1 MQIGATSGHQ
11 IPAEI
16 ASLSLNSSVQA
27 VYAGLAQL
35 ALADIAE
42 LRELAPAD
50 LAKLSTIL
58 RFSEPAAPQAP
69 ADPTLREAILAV
81 EEGRFEQAIGYL
93 ASAITRDPAR
103 ADELRDRPE
112 FAPIRANLDQLLN
125 RVTQVS
131 KIRAESDLARIE
143 HSLDEAGWP
152 KLPQWETR
160 PEILVRL
167 ARQLFEAGGYPN
179 YVRSAELA
187 QTVLQSAYWEAFIPQ
202 APPLSPARQVL
213 IDQALIDR
221 DIEGALSPAPPLW
234 KTLYDE
240 VPVVLRVLW
249 QRAPLLVLFF
259 AWLTIGSAAG
269 LFYALMRVFSPGA
282 SLRSLGDIGFSLWAL
297 GFLALVGFG
306 FYARVRN
313 RPRG

>member
-1 MQIGATSGHQ
+1 MQIGAASGQQ
-11 IPAEI
+11 ISAEI
-16 ASLSLNSSVQA
+16 ANLSLSSGAQG

-69 ADPTLREAILAV
+69 ADPVIQDAILAV

-112 FAPIRANLDQLLN
+112 FAPVRANLDQLLN

-131 KIRAESDLARIE
+131 KIRAESDLARVE

-160 PEILVRL
+160 SEILMRL

-187 QTVLQSAYWEAFIPQ
+187 QTILQSAYWEAFIPQ
-202 APPLSPARQVL
+202 APPLSPARQ
-213 IDQALIDR
+213 ALIDR
-221 DIEGALSPAPPLW
+221 DSDSDIEGALSPATPLW

-269 LFYALMRVFSPGA
+269 LFYALMRVFSPAA

-313 RPRG
+313 HS

>member
-1 MQIGATSGHQ
+1 MQIGAASSQQTPAQISTLPLSSG
-11 IPAEI
+11 A
-16 ASLSLNSSVQA
+16 QA
-27 VYAGLAQL
+27 VYTGLTQL
-35 ALADIAE
+35 ALADMAE

-58 RFSEPAAPQAP
+58 RFSEPAAPEAP
-69 ADPTLREAILAV
+69 ADPAVREAVLAV

-93 ASAITRDPAR
+93 ASAITRDPSR
-103 ADELRDRPE
+103 VDELRDRPE
-112 FAPIRANLDQLLN
+112 FAPIRTSLDQLLN

-152 KLPQWETR
+152 RLPQWETR
-160 PEILVRL
+160 PDVLVRL

-187 QTVLQSAYWEAFIPQ
+187 QTILQSAYWEAFVPQ
-202 APPLSPARQVL
+202 PPPLSPAQ
-213 IDQALIDR
+213 QALIDS
-221 DIEGALSPAPPLW
+221 DVEGSLSPAPPLW
-234 KTLYDE
+234 KTLSE
-240 VPVVLRVLW
+240 EAPVILRVLW

-269 LFYALMRVFSPGA
+269 LAYVLIRIFSPAA
-282 SLRSLGDIGFSLWAL
+282 SLVSLGNTGFSLWAL

-306 FYARVRN
+306 FYARVRK
-313 RPRG
+313 RS

>member
-1 MQIGATSGHQ
+1 MQIGAASGQ
-11 IPAEI
+11 PTPAEI
-16 ASLSLNSSVQA
+16 SNLSLSSSARA

-35 ALADIAE
+35 ALADVAE

-50 LAKLSTIL
+50 LAKLSNIL
-58 RFSEPAAPQAP
+58 RFSEPAAPHAP
-69 ADPTLREAILAV
+69 ADPALREAILAV
-81 EEGRFEQAIGYL
+81 EDGRFEQAIGYL
-93 ASAITRDPAR
+93 ASAITRDPSR

-143 HSLDEAGWP
+143 HSLDAAGWP

-160 PEILVRL
+160 PELLVRL

-202 APPLSPARQVL
+202 APPLSPAQ
-213 IDQALIDR
+213 QALIDS
-221 DIEGALSPAPPLW
+221 DINSDIGGALSPAPPLW
-234 KTLYDE
+234 KTLCE
-240 VPVVLRVLW
+240 EAPVVLRVLW

-269 LFYALMRVFSPGA
+269 LFYALMRIFSPAA
-282 SLRSLGDIGFSLWAL
+282 SLRSLGDTGFSLWAL

-306 FYARVRN
+306 FYARLRN
-313 RPRG
+313 RSRI